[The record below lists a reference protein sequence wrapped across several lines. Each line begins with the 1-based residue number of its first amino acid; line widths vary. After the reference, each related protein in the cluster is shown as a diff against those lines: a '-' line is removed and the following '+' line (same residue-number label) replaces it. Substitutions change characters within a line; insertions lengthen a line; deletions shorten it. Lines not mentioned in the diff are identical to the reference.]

1 MSEDAKQPEEKPDAE
16 QPEEKPENAI
26 EEILREVQ
34 DAEHRT
40 RDSAEQRSHK
50 GEAGEAI
57 TPNTEAQEESQ
68 GE

>member
-1 MSEDAKQPEEKPDAE
+1 MSDDKKHTEEPAE
-16 QPEEKPENAI
+16 TAFEEVMA
-26 EEILREVQ
+26 EIA

-40 RDSAEQRSHK
+40 RDSAGQRRRR

-57 TPNTEAQEESQ
+57 TPNTRAQEESQ

>member
-16 QPEEKPENAI
+16 QPEENPESAI

-34 DAEHRT
+34 DAE
-40 RDSAEQRSHK
+40 QRSHR

>member
-1 MSEDAKQPEEKPDAE
+1 VSDDSKQRTERPETAV
-16 QPEEKPENAI
+16 EEALDEFA
-26 EEILREVQ
+26 

-40 RDSAEQRSHK
+40 RESEKQRRRR

-57 TPNTEAQEESQ
+57 TPNTRAQEESE

>member
-1 MSEDAKQPEEKPDAE
+1 MSDEDTRPEE
-16 QPEEKPENAI
+16 QPETAREEVLR
-26 EEILREVQ
+26 EIL
-34 DAEHRT
+34 DAERRVGEDDEEERRHR
-40 RDSAEQRSHK
+40 